1 MGEVGSSVVGP
12 AGGVVRGRSILAD
25 DRPSR
30 RSVACSLHR
39 GLGESALLCLFDAR
53 FVRVDGAGGGD
64 EAGLGGGPGSLLGLT
79 AVGGGLV
86 GSPGSVSWIARR
98 F

>member
-1 MGEVGSSVVGP
+1 MVGP
-12 AGGVVRGRSILAD
+12 AGGVVKGRSILAD

-53 FVRVDGAGGGD
+53 FVRVDGAGDGD
-64 EAGLGGGPGSLLGLT
+64 EAGVGGGPGSLLGLT
-79 AVGGGLV
+79 AVGDGIV
-86 GSPGSVSWIARR
+86 GSPGSSSGIARR